1 MISVVHQGADTIDTE
16 IRLKG
21 PLRCSFESGFGTNVG
36 HGPLLINNNAYKV
49 KLCGENSFIESASQ
63 Q

>member
-21 PLRCSFESGFGTNVG
+21 PLRCSFGPGFGTNVG
-36 HGPLLINNNAYKV
+36 HGPLLISNDTYTV
-49 KLCGENSFIESASQ
+49 KLCGENSFIASESRQ
-63 Q
+63 